1 MKELK
6 EVRYYNI
13 HEMAF
18 MLGISE
24 KSVRNKMSRLK
35 MKRYRTDGPEGIGLY
50 TYKQLEDLR
59 GDRRL
64 VNLKRD
70 FSYEQLLYE
79 RNNAPIVVTY
89 YIYESKMNK
98 I

>member
-1 MKELK
+1 MQELK

>member
-79 RNNAPIVVTY
+79 RQQTPVVITY
-89 YIYESKMNK
+89 HIYESKMNE